1 MKRWMQGI
9 GLIYILLLLGICVP
23 GAAGGN
29 AQNDTG
35 ETLYLIRS
43 ERTKKETDKKMEKP
57 KIALTLTMVRTRSLR
72 HFCWTD

>member
-43 ERTKKETDKKMEKP
+43 ERDRKS
-57 KIALTLTMVRTRSLR
+57 VV
-72 HFCWTD
+72 

>member
-43 ERTKKETDKKMEKP
+43 ERTKKETDKAEDRP
-57 KIALTLTMVRTRSLR
+57 DL
-72 HFCWTD
+72 